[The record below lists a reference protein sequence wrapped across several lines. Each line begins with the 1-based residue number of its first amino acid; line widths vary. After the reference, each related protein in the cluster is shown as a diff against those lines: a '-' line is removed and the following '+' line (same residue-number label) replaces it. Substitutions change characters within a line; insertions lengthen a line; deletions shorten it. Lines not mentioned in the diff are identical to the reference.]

1 MSKRRFIQAVVARS
15 LPQHGK
21 LADAVAYAENLWDG
35 LTQMGYG
42 EQSSAQPRESRDY
55 YDELTPRQQAQFR
68 AFWNA
73 FGLKKG
79 RNGAA
84 MRWGQMGELSDDDAK
99 RIIEAAKKESMKQL
113 PPGQARKEAQGWL
126 FERRWHDHAP
136 EPQARGQ
143 QQNHV
148 LQRLN
153 AELEHV
159 KRLHQQ
165 SGNAALLTQIEKLE
179 QAIEE
184 AKRVHV

>member
-42 EQSSAQPRESRDY
+42 EQAAAQPRESRDY
-55 YDELTPRQQAQFR
+55 YADLNERQQRLFTQ
-68 AFWNA
+68 FWNA

-84 MRWGQMGELSDDDAK
+84 MRWAQLGELTDDDAR
-99 RIIEAAKKESMKQL
+99 RIIEAAKKEAQKQL

-126 FERRWHDHAP
+126 FEKRWLDHAP
-136 EPQARGQ
+136 TPAAPGR

-148 LQRLN
+148 LSRLI

-159 KRLHQQ
+159 KRLHAQAPNE
-165 SGNAALLTQIEKLE
+165 GLLTQIHKLE
-179 QAIEE
+179 KAIED
-184 AKRVHV
+184 AKRNP